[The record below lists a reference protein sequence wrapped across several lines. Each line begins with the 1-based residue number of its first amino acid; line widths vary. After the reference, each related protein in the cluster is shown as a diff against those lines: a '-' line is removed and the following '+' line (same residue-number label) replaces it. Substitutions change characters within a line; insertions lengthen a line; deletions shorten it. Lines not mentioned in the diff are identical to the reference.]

1 MTATSPTATSAID
14 AGHGA
19 GSVGAAL
26 WRQETGMMSD
36 KKNTR
41 GIRRTVT
48 VLVIVALLV
57 YLGFMWQTAIS
68 Q

>member
-1 MTATSPTATSAID
+1 MIATSPTATSAID
-14 AGHGA
+14 AEHGA
-19 GSVGAAL
+19 DSAGAGL
-26 WRQETGMMSD
+26 SWQETGLMSD